1 MYLGGNMSYIEIVV
15 MYDIVNNKKRYKL
28 YEELKDMGLKPIQKS
43 VFWGYVLPNE
53 RRNIIELYDKY
64 CDKETDKV
72 IVLNAQL
79 KANIQDCFGY
89 LADEFKYPR
98 KYEIL

>member
-1 MYLGGNMSYIEIVV
+1 MSYIEVIV
-15 MYDIVNNKKRYKL
+15 MYDIANNKKRHKL

-43 VFWGYVLPNE
+43 VFWGYVMPNE

-64 CDKETDKV
+64 CDKETDKA

-79 KANIQDCFGY
+79 KENFQDCFGY